1 MTNFFYYSDDLNAM
15 RQELEMLKL
24 NISSESW

>member
-1 MTNFFYYSDDLNAM
+1 MTNFFLLLDDLNAM
-15 RQELEMLKL
+15 RQEVETLKL